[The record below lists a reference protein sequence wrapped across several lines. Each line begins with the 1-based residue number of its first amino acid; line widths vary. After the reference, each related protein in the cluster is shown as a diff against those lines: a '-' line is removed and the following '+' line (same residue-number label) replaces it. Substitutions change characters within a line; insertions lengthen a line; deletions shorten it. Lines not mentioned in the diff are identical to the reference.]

1 MQINHYEDRLK
12 SSKAYQDTLEES
24 EQMRFIFQYN
34 TPGGPHTSS
43 ASVAVFESLISIK
56 SSTADMTSSYTLF
69 STWTFRPL
77 LNSSL
82 EIKSEAVYFLRLY
95 KNVIF
100 AFSNFACSFFN
111 LNITDLFPS
120 EKRFKL
126 FKKKRK
132 KLIKGRIEIK
142 EHSLNEAQLT
152 CHTFGIVYHLEY
164 NLSNEINRDFF
175 KVVTV

>member
-1 MQINHYEDRLK
+1 MFSLKHFRAYTFFYLTVRFQKVHILQCHLAVGGSDDLILGSAFRYNTLNKTGMQINQYEDRLK

-43 ASVAVFESLISIK
+43 TSVAVFESLISIK
-56 SSTADMTSSYTLF
+56 SSTADMPSSYTLF
-69 STWTFRPL
+69 STWTFTPL

-82 EIKSEAVYFLRLY
+82 EIKAEAVYFLRLY

-126 FKKKRK
+126 
-132 KLIKGRIEIK
+132 
-142 EHSLNEAQLT
+142 
-152 CHTFGIVYHLEY
+152 
-164 NLSNEINRDFF
+164 
-175 KVVTV
+175 